1 MAEVKY
7 PAGCRPLT
15 EDLGTDELIRRLKTL
30 AHALQ
35 AMGQDEKHLH
45 DYIQLALVLVDDYF
59 LQHQS
64 RDVQLLVACCIADI
78 LRVFAPE
85 APYKDQDQI
94 KTIFMFFIKQ
104 LHGLK
109 DPKDASFKR
118 YFYLLEN
125 LAFVKSFNMCFEI
138 EDCQK
143 IFCQLFAMMFKI
155 INKYYIC
162 SENHSTKVK
171 NFMIDIMS
179 PLITEADNVT
189 TPLLDLILINIV
201 EPLKSNNVH
210 SYQLAEQLI
219 QKTSYALEP
228 IIKIFFN
235 QVLILGKIDKNIAIT
250 AKIYDLI
257 YELNQISPNL
267 MCSVLPQ
274 LECKLKS
281 TNEIER
287 MKAVSL
293 LARMFSEKDSQLSK
307 KHTSLLRM
315 LLGRFCDIASA
326 IRVKC
331 VQSSMHFLLN
341 HPHLRND
348 IIECLRARQHD
359 SDETVRYEVVM
370 AIVATAKREFNIV
383 CESQDLLH
391 IVRERTLDKKFK
403 IRKEAMNGLA
413 FIYKG
418 VKCEPNDLSSEV
430 KESVGWIK
438 NKILHGYYMP
448 GIEDRLLV
456 ERLLITCL
464 VPYKLPPDERMKM
477 LYHLLGTLD
486 DNAMKAFMEIQKNQM
501 KTRKTVSDWVKM
513 HHTKELTQKMLNQH
527 NVKQALICKLLPDP
541 LKASEYIAKFS
552 INMRK
557 DGTLLRYMEIIL
569 KRDVSCKECADTM
582 SLLLKKLGNPM
593 TANLYYNT
601 VKMLIERVASVM
613 VDKESIGILI
623 SLIDQ
628 CMQRGKIVEEVGIP
642 SDEAGERG
650 LKFLCML
657 SYIFSAHFFT
667 DETLQHMI
675 ALLSHEE
682 DYAAPLILKA
692 LVHLGRYH
700 PLCDINPAIVAALA
714 SICKDFALT
723 GTVKQAKHAVRC
735 IFVNV
740 QTQTIGGTDA
750 GADTISPPTKT
761 PIIHPIF
768 NEIIETLRV
777 TLSPRDPYQHTK
789 ICTLGHIAYHMPQ
802 AFLTPVK
809 NMIARRVVKELLI
822 QGVSE
827 TRDCILPAGD
837 WCDKEGLPADT
848 LCKLDALKTM
858 ARWLIGLRSDEHA
871 AQKTF
876 RMLVAFINQRGD
888 LLEQNRLCPAE
899 KSWLRLSA
907 ACAMLKI
914 CEQKGVGDQ
923 YNAEQFFNLS
933 QVMCDPV
940 PEVRDMFAR
949 KLHKGLGKGLPN
961 KCLPLDFMGYYALVG
976 HETDKRLTEVIR
988 NYVEIDVNK
997 RREYLKTLAT
1007 MSTETKNDAQTAYIL
1022 PDFMLAFAIP
1032 VLAHDPTFTDYE
1044 DRNQLKQVEKCL
1056 RFILEPLMAKRE
1068 AFSYSFYTNLIQMMK
1083 NHQDTTPNAEDH
1095 AYNFKMWAACDLALY
1110 IINSKIGDGSSSANS
1125 FSVQIQLPEMY
1136 YKPLDK
1142 PGNDLKVYIPLD
1154 TYTLASSPISGTTKI
1169 NTSAAVSTVVKKF
1182 GTPAAS
1188 STTMRLVGEKRAA
1201 DHLPSNENSP
1211 TNSQDNTVTYE
1222 ESKVESNASS
1232 IAEPAAKRTRGPLR
1246 VGKTVS

>member
-1 MAEVKY
+1 MTDVKY
-7 PAGCRPLT
+7 PSGCRPLT

-35 AMGQDEKHLH
+35 AMGQDEKHVP
-45 DYIQLALVLVDDYF
+45 DYIQLALMLVDDYF
-59 LQHQS
+59 LQHSS

-94 KTIFMFFIKQ
+94 KAIFMFFIKQ
-104 LHGLK
+104 LNGLK

-143 IFCQLFAMMFKI
+143 IFCQLFAMLFKI
-155 INKYYIC
+155 INDD
-162 SENHSTKVK
+162 HSTKVK

-179 PLITEADNVT
+179 PLITEADNLT

-201 EPLKSNNVH
+201 EPQKSANIH
-210 SYQLAEQLI
+210 AYQLAEQLI

-250 AKIYDLI
+250 GKMYDLI
-257 YELNQISPNL
+257 YELYQISPNL

-281 TNEIER
+281 TTEIER

-315 LLGRFCDIASA
+315 LLGRFCDIAPA

-341 HPHLRND
+341 HPHLRKD
-348 IIECLRARQHD
+348 IIDCLRARQHD

-413 FIYKG
+413 FVYKR
-418 VKCEPNDLSSEV
+418 VLCEPNDLSLDL
-430 KESVGWIK
+430 KESVSWIK

-464 VPYKLPPDERMKM
+464 VPYKLPSEERMKK
-477 LYHLLGTLD
+477 LYLLFGTLD

-513 HHTKELTQKMLNQH
+513 HHTKELTQKMQNQL
-527 NVKQALICKLLPDP
+527 NVKQAIICKLLPDP
-541 LKASEYIAKFS
+541 LKATEFIAKFS

-557 DGTLLRYMEIIL
+557 DASLLRYMEIIL

-593 TANLYYNT
+593 AANVYYNT
-601 VKMLIERVASVM
+601 VKMLIERIASVM
-613 VDKESIGILI
+613 VDKESVGILV
-623 SLIDQ
+623 SLVDQ
-628 CMQRGKIVEEVGIP
+628 CMERGKVLEEVGIP
-642 SDEAGERG
+642 SEEAGERG

-667 DETLQHMI
+667 DETLRHMI

-692 LVHLGRYH
+692 LAHLGRYQ
-700 PLCDINPAIVAALA
+700 PLCDINPAILEALA

-740 QTQTIGGTDA
+740 QTQLA
-750 GADTISPPTKT
+750 GNAGSDSVGPPPKT
-761 PIIHPIF
+761 PIVHPIF
-768 NEIIETLRV
+768 NEIIESLRV
-777 TLSPRDPYQHTK
+777 TLSPQDPYQHTK

-827 TRDCILPAGD
+827 TRECELPVGD
-837 WCDKEGLPADT
+837 WCDKEILPADT

-876 RMLVAFINQRGD
+876 RMLIAFINQRGD

-923 YNAEQFFNLS
+923 YNAEQYFNLS

-976 HETDKRLTEVIR
+976 HETDKRQCEVIR
-988 NYVEIDVNK
+988 NYVEMDVNK
-997 RREYLKTLAT
+997 RREYIKTIAT
-1007 MSTETKNDAQTAYIL
+1007 MSTESKSDAQTTYIL

-1032 VLAHDPTFTDYE
+1032 VLAHDPAFTDYE
-1044 DRNQLKQVEKCL
+1044 DRAQLKQVEKCL
-1056 RFILEPLMAKRE
+1056 RFILEPLMMKRE
-1068 AFSYSFYTNLIQMMK
+1068 AFSYSFYVNLIQMMK
-1083 NHQDTTPNAEDH
+1083 NHQDTAPNAEDNS
-1095 AYNFKMWAACDLALY
+1095 YNLKMWAACDLALY
-1110 IINSKIGDGSSSANS
+1110 IINSKIGDGSTSSNS
-1125 FSVQIQLPEMY
+1125 FPVQIHLPEMY
-1136 YKPLDK
+1136 YKPMDK
-1142 PGNDLKVYIPLD
+1142 PGNNTKVYIPLD
-1154 TYTLASSPISGTTKI
+1154 TYTLASSPISAASKLTSSTTVSAPVVKKLT
-1169 NTSAAVSTVVKKF
+1169 TSAAGSANLTL
-1182 GTPAAS
+1182 
-1188 STTMRLVGEKRAA
+1188 RLVGEKRTA

-1211 TNSQDNTVTYE
+1211 TNAQDNTVTYE
-1222 ESKVESNASS
+1222 ESGS
-1232 IAEPAAKRTRGPLR
+1232 IAEPPAKRTRGPLR
-1246 VGKTVS
+1246 AGKTVS

>member
-1 MAEVKY
+1 MTDVRY
-7 PAGCRPLT
+7 PPGCRVLS

-35 AMGQDEKHLH
+35 AMGQDEKHVH
-45 DYIQLALVLVDDYF
+45 DYIQLALLLVDDYY
-59 LQHQS
+59 LQHTS

-104 LHGLK
+104 LNGLK
-109 DPKDASFKR
+109 DAKDASFKR

-125 LAFVKSFNMCFEI
+125 LAYVKSFNMCFEI

-143 IFCQLFAMMFKI
+143 IFCQLFSTMFKI
-155 INKYYIC
+155 INDD
-162 SENHSTKVK
+162 HSTKVK
-171 NFMIDIMS
+171 NFMIDIMT
-179 PLITEADNVT
+179 PLITEADNLT
-189 TPLLDLILINIV
+189 TPALDLILINIV
-201 EPLKSNNVH
+201 EPQKSSNKH
-210 SYQLAEQLI
+210 AYQLAEQLI

-228 IIKIFFN
+228 VIKMFFN
-235 QVLILGKIDKNIAIT
+235 QVLIMGKIDKNIAIT
-250 AKIYDLI
+250 SKIYDLI

-281 TNEIER
+281 TNDVER

-293 LARMFSEKDSQLSK
+293 LAQMFSEKDSQLSK
-307 KHTSLLRM
+307 KHPALLRM
-315 LLGRFCDIASA
+315 LLGRFCDIAAA

-348 IIECLRARQHD
+348 IIDCLRARQHD

-370 AIVATAKREFNIV
+370 AIVATAKREFDIV
-383 CESQDLLH
+383 CESEDLLH

-413 FIYKG
+413 FIYKK
-418 VKCEPNDLSSEV
+418 VKCEPNDLSEEV

-513 HHTKELTQKMLNQH
+513 HHTKELTQKMQNQL
-527 NVKQALICKLLPDP
+527 NVKQAIICKLLPDP
-541 LKASEYIAKFS
+541 IKACEYIAKFS
-552 INMRK
+552 TNMRK
-557 DGTLLRYMEIIL
+557 DAILLRYMEIIL

-593 TANLYYNT
+593 ATNLYYNT
-601 VKMLIERVASVM
+601 VKMLIERIASVM

-628 CMQRGKIVEEVGIP
+628 CMQRGKIVEEIGLPI
-642 SDEAGERG
+642 DEAGERG

-667 DETLQHMI
+667 DETLQHMV

-692 LVHLGRYH
+692 LAHLGRYH
-700 PLCDINPAIVAALA
+700 PICDINPTILEALA
-714 SICKDFALT
+714 SICKDFALA

-735 IFVNV
+735 IFVNS
-740 QTQTIGGTDA
+740 QTADGA
-750 GADTISPPTKT
+750 GADTITPSTKT

-768 NEIIETLRV
+768 NEIVETLRV
-777 TLSPRDPYQHTK
+777 TLSPKDPYQHTK
-789 ICTLGHIAYHMPQ
+789 ISTLGHIAYHMPQ

-827 TRDCILPAGD
+827 KRNCTLPEGN
-837 WCDKEGLPADT
+837 WCEKERLPADT

-876 RMLVAFINQRGD
+876 RMLIAFVNQRGD

-907 ACAMLKI
+907 ACAILKI

-923 YNAEQFFNLS
+923 YNAEQYYNLS

-940 PEVRDMFAR
+940 PEVREMFAR

-976 HETDKRLTEVIR
+976 HETDKRLCEVIR
-988 NYVEIDVNK
+988 NYIEIDVNK
-997 RREYLKTLAT
+997 RRDYLKTIAT
-1007 MSTETKNDAQTAYIL
+1007 MTTECRNDAQTAYIL

-1032 VLAHDPTFTDYE
+1032 VIAHDPIFTDYQ
-1044 DRNQLKQVEKCL
+1044 DRNQLKHVEKCL

-1068 AFSYSFYTNLIQMMK
+1068 AFSYSFYTNLIQMIK
-1083 NHQDTTPNAEDH
+1083 NHQDTTPNAEDNS
-1095 AYNFKMWAACDLALY
+1095 YNFKMYALCDLAFY
-1110 IINSKIGDGSSSANS
+1110 IINSKIGDGSTSSNS

-1136 YKPLDK
+1136 YKPSGK
-1142 PGNDLKVYIPLD
+1142 SGNNTKVYIPLD
-1154 TYTLASSPISGTTKI
+1154 TYTLASTPISTVAKKI
-1169 NTSAAVSTVVKKF
+1169 AST
-1182 GTPAAS
+1182 AAS
-1188 STTMRLVGEKRAA
+1188 STSLTMRLVGEKRPA

-1211 TNSQDNTVTYE
+1211 TNAQDNNAPYE
-1222 ESKVESNASS
+1222 DNKVETNANS
-1232 IAEPAAKRTRGPLR
+1232 IAEPTTKRTRGNPLR
-1246 VGKTVS
+1246 TGKTVS